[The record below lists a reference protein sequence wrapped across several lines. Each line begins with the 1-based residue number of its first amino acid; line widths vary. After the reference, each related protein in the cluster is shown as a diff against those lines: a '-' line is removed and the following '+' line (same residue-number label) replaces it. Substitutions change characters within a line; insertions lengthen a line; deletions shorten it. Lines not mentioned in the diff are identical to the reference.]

1 MAKLRKNERRAK
13 YSFAFPSGSNFGAA
27 KVVFNERRAKYSF
40 AFPSGSNFGAAKV
53 GLNEEGVSKKFYRT
67 AIILFTYY
75 LWKSD
80 VEERYEYRHQNT
92 QKLVRIDASGGVI

>member
-27 KVVFNERRAKYSF
+27 KVVFNERRAKYCF
-40 AFPSGSNFGAAKV
+40 AFPSARNFGAAKE

-80 VEERYEYRHQNT
+80 VEERYEYMHQNT
-92 QKLVRIDASGGVI
+92 QKLVKIDASGGVI